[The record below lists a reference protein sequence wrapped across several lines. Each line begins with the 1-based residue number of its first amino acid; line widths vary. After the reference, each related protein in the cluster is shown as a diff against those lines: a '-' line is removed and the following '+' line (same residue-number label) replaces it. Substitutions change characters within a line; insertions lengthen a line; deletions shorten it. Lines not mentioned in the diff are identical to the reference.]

1 MAGMTRLL
9 TIALFGAAAAG
20 AGASSTIDP
29 ANKFAWGEN
38 VGWTNWRDA
47 NGGAAGVRVEDTY
60 LEGFVWGE
68 NVGWI
73 HLGSGPANCGAYTNS
88 SGADFGVNILE
99 NGDLSGFAWGEN
111 IGWINF
117 NTAPSL
123 AGFGQQARWD
133 ASAARFRGYAWGENV
148 GWINLDDSAKFVG
161 SELPC
166 GLDLNG
172 DNSIGFGD
180 LNILLSAF
188 NLSGPCLVG
197 DVNGDNAVNFA
208 DLNLLLSSYNLAC
221 P

>member
-1 MAGMTRLL
+1 MQHTA
-9 TIALFGAAAAG
+9 IVVALMSALAAG
-20 AGASSTIDP
+20 AGVASTIDP
-29 ANKFAWGEN
+29 TDKFAWGEN
-38 VGWTNWRDA
+38 IGWTNWRDA
-47 NGGAAGVRVEDTY
+47 NGGVQGARVEETF

-73 HLGSGPANCGAYTNS
+73 NLGQGPANCGAYSNS
-88 SGADFGVNILE
+88 SGDDFGVNILE
-99 NGDLSGFAWGEN
+99 NGNLSGFAWGEN

-117 NTAPSL
+117 NTASSL

-148 GWINLDDSAKFVG
+148 GWINLDDGDHFVA

-166 GLDLNG
+166 GLDLNN

-188 NLSGPCLVG
+188 NLSGPCLIG

-208 DLNLLLSSYNLAC
+208 DLNLVLSSYNQPC